1 MQPGAVWSFRCIR
14 LPYYAVRIVYGK
26 RHETAECPS
35 VRLPLC
41 PVDRQQQR
49 LPADLLLRSGAC
61 RRYRTIAAAAA
72 ARHAGR
78 VNSGPTVRRSNVLVS
93 VGVLQKLAWTVVL
106 CRRYV
111 EIESGST
118 KKLYI
123 TKIVRDDAG
132 SYACSATI
140 GGQPQRK
147 TVVLHV
153 FS

>member
-1 MQPGAVWSFRCIR
+1 
-14 LPYYAVRIVYGK
+14 
-26 RHETAECPS
+26 
-35 VRLPLC
+35 
-41 PVDRQQQR
+41 
-49 LPADLLLRSGAC
+49 
-61 RRYRTIAAAAA
+61 
-72 ARHAGR
+72 
-78 VNSGPTVRRSNVLVS
+78 
-93 VGVLQKLAWTVVL
+93 LAWTVVL